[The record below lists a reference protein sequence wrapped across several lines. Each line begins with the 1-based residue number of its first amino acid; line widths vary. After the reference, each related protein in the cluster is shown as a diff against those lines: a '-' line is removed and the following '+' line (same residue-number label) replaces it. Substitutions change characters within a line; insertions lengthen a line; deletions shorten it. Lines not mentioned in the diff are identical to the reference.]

1 MMTNSNDQRRTYCVL
16 TVLVIVSLQ
25 INLIISL
32 PIQMLRFSFV
42 FLGEH
47 YHNVIIVRNYWVYYS
62 YQVLNL
68 ILIYSM
74 DMVFTMQIYEW
85 MAMINIILVQKDL
98 SLGQMHFILANH

>member
-47 YHNVIIVRNYWVYYS
+47 YHNTIIVSNYWIYYA

-85 MAMINIILVQKDL
+85 MAMINIILV
-98 SLGQMHFILANH
+98 